1 MYGYRAKIGV
11 IIPSINVAIEPEF
24 AAMVPE
30 GVSIHT
36 TRVPLRAGTIEGEKK
51 MLEKTD
57 EAIEIFKG
65 TAIDILAYACT
76 TASVVKGKGWDTKLI
91 KKIENVVGVPA
102 TTTLTSVMLAIRR
115 LDITRIALA
124 LPYPDELNELER
136 KYFEAEG
143 LDVVSMKSLGAT
155 DMVGVPLEETYEL
168 ALEVDNED
176 AQAVFIS
183 CTGLRSLELIDP
195 LEKELNKPVFSSNT
209 ATMWNIF
216 RILGMADPAKGRGR
230 LFDVV

>member
-1 MYGYRAKIGV
+1 MYGTRAKIGLIV
-11 IIPSINVAIEPEF
+11 PSINMAIEPEF

-30 GVSIHT
+30 GFSVHT
-36 TRVPLRAGTIEGEKK
+36 TRVPLSKGTIEGEKK
-51 MLEKTD
+51 MLERTD

-65 TAIDILAYACT
+65 TAIDILVYACT
-76 TASVVKGKGWDTKLI
+76 TASVVKGKGWDEKLI
-91 KKIENVVGVPA
+91 KKVEKVVGVPA
-102 TTTLTSVMLAIRR
+102 TTTLTSIMFAIRR

-143 LDVVSMKSLGAT
+143 LNVVSMKGLGAT
-155 DMVGVPLEETYEL
+155 DMIDVSLEETYEL
-168 ALEVDNED
+168 VLEADIEE

-209 ATMWNIF
+209 ATLWNVL
-216 RILGMADPAKGRGR
+216 RILGIKDSVRGCGR
-230 LFDVV
+230 LFDGS